1 EQKTPFWVRQSL
13 LLRKPDTPPPPEVED
28 GRSSIY
34 ESVVTNTS
42 KEMMC
47 YSDFPIPEGYPNF
60 LHNTKMME
68 YYKQYAER
76 FGLLKYIQFN
86 PPAGPPGRQVCVRV
100 PPRGPPFR
108 RPVSLWR
115 VGGPRSLSGVYHSS
129 RGTVLSCLS

>member
-1 EQKTPFWVRQSL
+1 M
-13 LLRKPDTPPPPEVED
+13 ED
-28 GRSSIY
+28 GRASIY

-47 YSDFPIPEGYPNF
+47 YSDFPIPEDYPNF

-86 PPAGPPGRQVCVRV
+86 VRKYTIYTLKKTIIANYTV
-100 PPRGPPFR
+100 VYFR
-108 RPVSLWR
+108 YAS
-115 VGGPRSLSGVYHSS
+115 
-129 RGTVLSCLS
+129 

>member
-86 PPAGPPGRQVCVRV
+86 
-100 PPRGPPFR
+100 F
-108 RPVSLWR
+108 S
-115 VGGPRSLSGVYHSS
+115 
-129 RGTVLSCLS
+129 SCLFPATSFVTWFNKALKMYLSVGAYIVQR